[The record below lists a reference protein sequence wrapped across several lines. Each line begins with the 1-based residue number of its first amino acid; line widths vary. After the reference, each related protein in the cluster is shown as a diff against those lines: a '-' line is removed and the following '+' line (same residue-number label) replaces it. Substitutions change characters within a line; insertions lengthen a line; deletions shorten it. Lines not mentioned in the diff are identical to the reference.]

1 MIKLEKYNDN
11 TQTIL
16 DLIKIE
22 LNIEQ
27 GSKQNLIVLDK
38 IIKESFYLDL
48 KSVIGNP
55 HLKEVNLTF
64 ENGFVSSKLLN
75 VFNDKTHIIKN
86 IKMEFMFLDMNDT
99 QSMYDD
105 KKNKIAELKQTIMY
119 IDDIEIK
126 CNSMNVYLSG
136 HMVV

>member
-86 IKMEFMFLDMNDT
+86 IKMKFTFLDMNDT

>member
-86 IKMEFMFLDMNDT
+86 IKMEFTFLDMNDT

-126 CNSMNVYLSG
+126 CNSMNVYLNG

>member
-86 IKMEFMFLDMNDT
+86 IKMEFTFLDMNGT
-99 QSMYDD
+99 QGMYDD
-105 KKNKIAELKQTIMY
+105 KKNKIAELKQTIIY

>member
-86 IKMEFMFLDMNDT
+86 IKMEFTFLDMNDT

>member
-86 IKMEFMFLDMNDT
+86 IKMEFTFLNMNDT

-105 KKNKIAELKQTIMY
+105 KKNKIAELKQTIIY

>member
-86 IKMEFMFLDMNDT
+86 IKMEFTFLDMNDT

-105 KKNKIAELKQTIMY
+105 KKNKIAELKQTIIY

-126 CNSMNVYLSG
+126 CNNMNVYLSG

>member
-86 IKMEFMFLDMNDT
+86 IKMEFTFLDMNDT

-105 KKNKIAELKQTIMY
+105 KKNKIAELKQTIIY

>member
-27 GSKQNLIVLDK
+27 GSKQKLIVLEK

-86 IKMEFMFLDMNDT
+86 IKMEFTFLDMNDT

-105 KKNKIAELKQTIMY
+105 KKNKIAELKQTIIY